1 MSKGKAFFSTL
12 PGVVSGIAG
21 TLTAVVGLVTVGVQ
35 LGWIGGDDGD
45 GGASSTTTVTTE
57 DGGAAGG
64 GGTSGGGAGGRSATT
79 AGGTL
84 VADKTKLTFVPLQTK
99 EMTVN
104 VRNAGSA
111 PVTLAAPEITGPNR
125 DQYSAAASGC
135 SSPLGAGRSCAVTVT
150 FKPTRGGRSTA
161 TLVVA
166 PASGGARAVEVDIEG
181 NHLL

>member
-12 PGVVSGIAG
+12 PGVVSGIAA

-35 LGWIGGDDGD
+35 LGWIGGDDG
-45 GGASSTTTVTTE
+45 GGSSTTTTVTAE
-57 DGGAAGG
+57 GGAAVGG
-64 GGTSGGGAGGRSATT
+64 GASGGGAGGRSATT

-84 VADKTKLTFVPLQTK
+84 VADKTKLTFEPLQTR

-104 VRNAGSA
+104 IRNAGSA

-135 SSPLGAGRSCAVTVT
+135 SSPLAAGRSCAVTVT

-161 TLVVA
+161 ALVVA
-166 PASGGARAVEVDIEG
+166 PASGATRAVEVDIEG
-181 NHLL
+181 NNLL